1 MPELRQDRFT
11 KEWVFVA
18 SENIKHPQELVVP
31 RARKSAPSFD
41 PNCPFCPG
49 HESRTSPEIL
59 RVPSPKGGWTLRV
72 IPRKFAGLSSD
83 LPESNFAPAIEGF
96 GIHEIIVE
104 TPDHSLSTALLP
116 EPQLLS
122 LLRNAKARYDEIC
135 LDPRIA
141 YATIYKK
148 HTVEGSG
155 GPEHSHSHLIAS
167 QVIPPPVAARLQQ
180 ARRHYG
186 QTGDCIFCAALQE
199 ELDAQ
204 SRIVAATQH
213 FIAIEP
219 FASPSPF
226 CTQIYPR
233 RHMANFGEING
244 EELLDFARILRTILS
259 KFYSGLENPDFTYN
273 MRSSPVA
280 NAGVNYYHWC
290 LHLVPNLPIP
300 GLEQEGKMLLNPV
313 LPEEAAQ
320 FLREVRVKQAIPA

>member
-18 SENIKHPQELVVP
+18 SEDIKHPHELIVRRTQKP
-31 RARKSAPSFD
+31 APSFD

-49 HESRTSPEIL
+49 RENHTAPEIL

-72 IPRKFAGLSSD
+72 IPRKFTGMTSE
-83 LPESNFAPAIEGF
+83 LPEANSPNAIEGF
-96 GIHEIIVE
+96 GIHELIVE
-104 TPDHSLSTALLP
+104 TPDHSLTTALLP
-116 EPQLLS
+116 ETQLLS
-122 LLRNAKARYDEIC
+122 LFRSAKSRYDEIC

-148 HTVEGSG
+148 HAVEGSG
-155 GPEHSHSHLIAS
+155 PGHSQSHLIAS
-167 QVIPPPVAARLQQ
+167 QVIPPAVASRLQQ
-180 ARRHYG
+180 ARHHYG
-186 QTGDCIFCAALQE
+186 KTGNCVFCAALQE
-199 ELDAQ
+199 ELDTH
-204 SRIVAATQH
+204 SRIVATSAH

-244 EELLDFARILRTILS
+244 EELPDFARILRDILGR
-259 KFYSGLENPDFTYN
+259 FYFGLENPDFSYSIRN
-273 MRSSPVA
+273 APVA
-280 NAGVNYYHWC
+280 SAGVNYYHWC
-290 LHLVPNLPIP
+290 LNIVPNLPIP
-300 GLEQEGKMLLNPV
+300 GLEKEGKMFLNPV

-320 FLREVRVKQAIPA
+320 FLREVRIEQAIPA